1 MRCRMHASPAEAV
14 SLKISEAARA
24 VCAVE
29 CMRHPG
35 SIFVDDFS
43 SRMGCLRCRI
53 HALSV
58 EAVSL
63 KISEAA
69 GAVCAVESMGH
80 EWKQFR

>member
-1 MRCRMHASPAEAV
+1 MVTQSNPCVTS
-14 SLKISEAARA
+14 
-24 VCAVE
+24 
-29 CMRHPG
+29 G